1 MCDRAGLGTYVAGVK
16 VPFQKTVSQT
26 YMRMTVELSEV
37 QPNVA
42 IDPSRFERPAP
53 VPPAA

>member
-1 MCDRAGLGTYVAGVK
+1 LM
-16 VPFQKTVSQT
+16 S
-26 YMRMTVELSEV
+26 ELSEV

-42 IDPSRFERPAP
+42 IDRSKFERPAP